1 MPRKGGTKTK
11 GGFYWRKGEWE
22 LVTVEGKSGTL
33 PGREEVEYLWI
44 PAILFAPVAL
54 IMGLAFFLFFPF
66 IGFGMLISVLVKK
79 IGRMLA
85 PPVFVSAGGEGPGTL
100 QTPPAASRRE
110 RIHRGGGMS

>member
-1 MPRKGGTKTK
+1 MLRKGGTKTK
-11 GGFYWRKGEWE
+11 GGFYWKKGEWE

-33 PGREEVEYLWI
+33 PGRENDEYLWI

-54 IMGLAFFLFFPF
+54 IMGLAFYLFLPF

-85 PPVFVSAGGEGPGTL
+85 PPVFATNSGGGPGTL
-100 QTPPAASRRE
+100 HAPPAASRRE
-110 RIHRGGGMS
+110 RIHREGGMS